1 MQMFSEDEINKFIG
15 QQITLFRKEKKI
27 SRTKFA
33 KILDI
38 SQQQLSKYEDG
49 SNRISFA
56 KLIIISQTFKI
67 DINFFYEGLF
77 KNNVASKEYKNVKLL
92 NHYFLNIKKESTQN
106 LVLSITRELSKK

>member
-1 MQMFSEDEINKFIG
+1 MINEDEINKFIG
-15 QQITLFRKEKKI
+15 NKIATFRKEKNI

-33 KILDI
+33 EILGI

-56 KLIIISQTFKI
+56 KLIIIANTFKI
-67 DINFFYEGLF
+67 NLQFFYEDLF
-77 KNNVASKEYKNVKLL
+77 SGKKINKDQKNVELL

-106 LVLSITRELSKK
+106 LVLSIIKELSKK

>member
-1 MQMFSEDEINKFIG
+1 MFSEDEINKFIG

-56 KLIIISQTFKI
+56 KLIIIAQTFKV
-67 DINFFYEGLF
+67 DINYFYEGLF
-77 KNNVASKEYKNVKLL
+77 KNLNKDDKNIKLL
-92 NHYFLNIKKESTQN
+92 NHYFLSIKKESTQN
-106 LVLSITRELSKK
+106 LILSIVKELSKK

>member
-1 MQMFSEDEINKFIG
+1 MFSEDKINKFIG
-15 QQITLFRKEKKI
+15 KQIILFRKEKKI
-27 SRTKFA
+27 SRVKFA
-33 KILDI
+33 KILNI

-56 KLIIISQTFKI
+56 KLIIIAQTFKI

-77 KNNVASKEYKNVKLL
+77 NNNFLDNEHKNIKLL

-106 LVLSITRELSKK
+106 LILSITKELSKK